1 MPIVKMTIHNDIHL
15 PEEVVKR
22 LNIGDERTLW
32 VMVKNNMVILTP
44 VDVEPRYSNEAL
56 DGLEKMVKKEKDKA
70 IALSL
75 KKRYWGFV

>member
-75 KKRYWGFV
+75 KKRY